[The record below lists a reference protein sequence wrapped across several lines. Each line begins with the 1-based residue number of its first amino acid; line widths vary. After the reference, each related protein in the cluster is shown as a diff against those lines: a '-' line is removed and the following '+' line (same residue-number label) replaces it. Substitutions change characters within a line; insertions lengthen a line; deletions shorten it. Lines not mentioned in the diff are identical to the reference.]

1 MEAARI
7 LRRHRRTVIR
17 WVRAGKLPGVYDETT
32 GLTLVFAEQLRERLR
47 MGEAENRESPA
58 RVIVS
63 RAARAS
69 GVDALSEEEWRV
81 RFSA

>member
-1 MEAARI
+1 
-7 LRRHRRTVIR
+7 
-17 WVRAGKLPGVYDETT
+17 
-32 GLTLVFAEQLRERLR
+32 

-69 GVDALSEEEWRV
+69 GVDALNDEEWRV
-81 RFSA
+81 RFGA